1 MTTKPTLGQI
11 LGMAGGLLLF
21 IFGFLD
27 WYSHGPSGWDLP
39 IANWAPLLGIITAI
53 LLAILAFAKLPQL
66 DRFALKPGTLL
77 FGVGLLLTLDTF
89 GWLIGDT
96 GGSVAAGL
104 ILSFICALVMLAG
117 GILDVLGID
126 PIAGAGTA
134 HAGYPPQAYGQT
146 PAGYPQPGYGPPPTA
161 YPQPG
166 QAPPPPAAY
175 PPAAPQAPTP
185 PQVPGP
191 PSGTETQVV
200 QPNPGNPGPPPVP
213 GQGF

>member
-53 LLAILAFAKLPQL
+53 LLAVLAFAKVPQL
-66 DRFALKPGTLL
+66 DRFSLKPGTLL

-117 GILDVLGID
+117 GVLDVLGID
-126 PIAGAGTA
+126 PMASTGIATG
-134 HAGYPPQAYGQT
+134 GYPPQAYGQP
-146 PAGYPQPGYGPPPTA
+146 PAGYPQPGYGPPPGA

-166 QAPPPPAAY
+166 QAPPPPSAY
-175 PPAAPQAPTP
+175 PPPAAPPTAPP
-185 PQVPGP
+185 PNPGP
-191 PSGTETQVV
+191 PAGTETQVV
-200 QPNPGNPGPPPVP
+200 PPNPNPGPPPVP